1 MRNVSESFYSR
12 YKIIFPSALLCVVN
26 CLAWLRYCLQWQTIA
41 ISIWKLQCASLT
53 RRHRRRCRCGRE
65 TERNDMLSS
74 DFTQIVSP
82 TLSMHSLG
90 VFWGEG
96 EREKRQWQHISEFDL
111 FYPPPYVSCNIQ
123 DLIKAVKHFF
133 IFSGVAACY
142 LHSLIVSHEI
152 WFLISL
158 QAHER

>member
-1 MRNVSESFYSR
+1 MYQSFYSR
-12 YKIIFPSALLCVVN
+12 YKMIFPSALLLCVVN

-53 RRHRRRCRCGRE
+53 RRRWSCGRE

-90 VFWGEG
+90 VILGES
-96 EREKRQWQHISEFDL
+96 ERE
-111 FYPPPYVSCNIQ
+111 
-123 DLIKAVKHFF
+123 AT
-133 IFSGVAACY
+133 VAA
-142 LHSLIVSHEI
+142 HK
-152 WFLISL
+152 
-158 QAHER
+158 